1 MARMVTLYRN
11 WSQLRHIRA
20 QLTAMSDYQLE
31 DLGLCRAD
39 IPR

>member
-1 MARMVTLYRN
+1 MNRIINLYQN
-11 WSQLRHIRA
+11 WSALRTIRSELNA
-20 QLTAMSDYQLE
+20 LSDFQLE